1 MLSEHGP
8 LVPSPGNQGLGSCT
22 SFTTE
27 ASPLQP
33 SLSLRCPTA
42 QPHSQVPGGDMG
54 WGCCLRLSQ
63 LGAGRQSDR
72 YVFFMKDAQFCSWR
86 WRGFHCFQLQEEKDL
101 QSLSFITAS
110 GVSVAGA
117 KSKSECRSSHRSTVW
132 QGLPASSRKP
142 HPVSAV
148 STSSTLIPRL

>member
-1 MLSEHGP
+1 MLSGHGP

-27 ASPLQP
+27 ASPVQS

-72 YVFFMKDAQFCSWR
+72 YVFFMKDTQFCS
-86 WRGFHCFQLQEEKDL
+86 
-101 QSLSFITAS
+101 
-110 GVSVAGA
+110 
-117 KSKSECRSSHRSTVW
+117 
-132 QGLPASSRKP
+132 
-142 HPVSAV
+142 
-148 STSSTLIPRL
+148 